1 MAIFEK
7 LKVFSPV
14 DNQLVT
20 ILQDVNCP
28 TGSKAINDEF
38 HDLLISINGKLVGP
52 LGPGE
57 YSLDPKYSPFF
68 TGIRNWPTGGVAPIN
83 VSIFYVSKQNFN
95 QQWGTGEIVCNE
107 KILKIPL
114 PVRVAAGGSMLFK
127 VTNSKL
133 FLKSLVGL
141 QGFNVDDLSGSTR
154 ALIIPEVRDAIV
166 NRLGAESFVSAQTNL
181 AGISSL
187 VMTHLATALSR
198 FGLSLT
204 EFAITCFNINQED
217 LAKIQRIHEERVAK
231 ATDIEATAN
240 EIATIYN
247 GNVYDKAKVEALIN
261 FSKNQG
267 DAGGMSQLAMF
278 PILMSLGRQLG
289 DQMGDMFNQESRSP
303 HPAST
308 ISCSHCHRTITVGY
322 RFCPHCGTQLN

>member
-1 MAIFEK
+1 MAIFER
-7 LKVFSPV
+7 LQVFSPV

-38 HDLLISINGKLVGP
+38 HDLLVSINGQLIGP

-68 TGIRNWPTGGVAPIN
+68 TGLRNWPTGGVPPIN
-83 VSIFYVSKQNFN
+83 VSLFYVSKQIFN

-107 KILKIPL
+107 QVLKIPL
-114 PVRVAAGGSMLFK
+114 PVRVAAGGSMMFR
-127 VTNSKL
+127 VANSKL

-141 QGFNVDDLSGSTR
+141 RGFNVDDLSGSTR

-181 AGISSL
+181 AGVSSM
-187 VMTHLATALSR
+187 VRTHLSSSLSR
-198 FGLSLT
+198 FGLALT
-204 EFAITCFNINQED
+204 EFAITCFNVNPED

-231 ATDIEATAN
+231 ASDLEATAN

-247 GNVYDKAKVEALIN
+247 GNVYDRARVEALLN
-261 FSKNQG
+261 FSRNQG
-267 DAGGMSQLAMF
+267 EGGGVSQLAMF
-278 PILMSLGRQLG
+278 PFLMSLGRQLS
-289 DQMGDMFNQESRSP
+289 DQMGDVFGTETHTPR
-303 HPAST
+303 PAT
-308 ISCSHCHRTITVGY
+308 VNCSHCHRPIGSNY